1 LGDKEREDL
10 LERYKITINHLPR
23 ILTSDPMVKN
33 LDAKVGD
40 VIKIERISTT
50 AGKTI
55 YYRVVVQGTFK

>member
-1 LGDKEREDL
+1 MGDKEREDL